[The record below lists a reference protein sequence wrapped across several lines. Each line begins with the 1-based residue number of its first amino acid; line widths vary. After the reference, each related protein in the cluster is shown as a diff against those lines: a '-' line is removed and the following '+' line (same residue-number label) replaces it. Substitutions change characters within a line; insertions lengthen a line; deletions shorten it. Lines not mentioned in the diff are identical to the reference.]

1 MIFLYF
7 LGPIVFSKM
16 QSVALLVPGL
26 LWATER
32 PRRIKFAVLAFFILT
47 LALSLL
53 GIDGSPVVLATSIFL
68 LAYGL
73 FHMKRPFYLPAVF
86 FLLLFQGGLLAFRGN
101 FDSEALFPA
110 FSYAFVNLIFVASE
124 EVFLREVLRKQLG
137 AGFFPALLLG
147 LVWGLWHVP
156 FHPSLDYAAIQ
167 ILHGAALSLVI
178 DSAYDFSGLPTA
190 IFLHSLHNALPLI
203 FRAAFSPA
211 DHLLFFAGCA
221 IFSLFVTKVTATT
234 PEGPHYRRK
243 ARDKEDV

>member
-1 MIFLYF
+1 
-7 LGPIVFSKM
+7 M

-47 LALSLL
+47 LVLSLL
-53 GIDGSPVVLATSIFL
+53 GIDGSPVALAASLLL

-73 FHMKRPFYLPAVF
+73 FHMKRSFYLPAVF
-86 FLLLFQGGLLAFRGN
+86 FLLLFQDGLLAFRGN
-101 FDSEALFPA
+101 FDSEALAPA

-124 EVFLREVLRKQLG
+124 EVFLREVLRKKLG
-137 AGFFPALLLG
+137 SGFFPALLLG

-167 ILHGAALSLVI
+167 ILHGAALSLLI

-190 IFLHSLHNALPLI
+190 ISLHSLHNALPLI

-221 IFSLFVTKVTATT
+221 IFSLFVTKVTAKT
-234 PEGPHYRRK
+234 PEGPYYRRK

>member
-1 MIFLYF
+1 M
-7 LGPIVFSKM
+7 
-16 QSVALLVPGL
+16 PGL
-26 LWATER
+26 LWATKKGR
-32 PRRIKFAVLAFFILT
+32 PLKFAALAFFILT

-53 GIDGSPVVLATSIFL
+53 GIDGSPVALAASIFL

-73 FHMKRPFYLPAVF
+73 FHMKRPFYLPAAF
-86 FLLLFQGGLLAFRGN
+86 FLLLFQGSLLAFRGH
-101 FDSEALFPA
+101 FDPASLAPA

-124 EVFLREVLRKQLG
+124 EVFLREVLRKKLG
-137 AGFFPALLLG
+137 AGFFSALLLG

-167 ILHGAALSLVI
+167 ILHGAALSLLI

-234 PEGPHYRRK
+234 PEGLYYRRK
-243 ARDKEDV
+243 TRDKEDV